1 VNKPSSSFLGSI
13 QRQVVRL
20 LITATIAILL
30 PIPIILFDNYS
41 DQQTNVD
48 QVFHLRSANEAKEAM
63 LIIDELLLQPVAP
76 DSEQINTQLRT
87 RSRVFQ
93 DELGQKIETLIQ
105 LQQTYQWPE
114 AESLIASLQQK
125 HAALSLPDTEIA
137 PVITQRTRLEDLRF
151 KLNQLSLLH
160 QIEFSSLQADQIQRR
175 SKVTWIFGPLALVLI
190 FGVGLFFRQA
200 WRSLNQEVE
209 MREATEAAL
218 QASES
223 LLRQSQQ
230 VALIG
235 SWRMDLATGQ
245 ITWSP
250 EIYQLFE
257 VDSQQ
262 LNISYELFLERV
274 HPDDREFVNEA
285 YQASVTNHDRF
296 DVSHRLLLSA
306 GHIKHIHELG
316 ETMYDQDSQPSYMI
330 GIAQDITERKQIE
343 EEREKLIRE
352 LEVKNAELERFT
364 YTVSHDLKSPL
375 VTIQGYLGLLNQ
387 DLSSGKPERVHSDM
401 ERISDATRKM
411 EQLLKDLLELSRIGR
426 VMNPSKKVPFEE
438 VVRETL
444 EIVHGQLEAHGVTVH
459 TQSDLPFVYG
469 DRQRLTEVLQNL
481 LDNAAKYMGN
491 QKEPLIEIGH
501 SDGDAERGKAIFFVK
516 DNGIGIAPQYYE
528 RIFGLF
534 NKLDATTEGTG
545 IGLALV
551 KRIVEVHG
559 GRVWVESDG
568 VPGNG
573 SAFYFTLPRG

>member
-1 VNKPSSSFLGSI
+1 LNKPIASFLESI

-20 LITATIAILL
+20 LITAIIAALL
-30 PIPIILFDNYS
+30 PIPIILLGNYL
-41 DQQTNVD
+41 DQQANID

-63 LIIDELLLQPVAP
+63 LIIDELLLQPAAP
-76 DSEQINTQLRT
+76 DSEQINTELKT
-87 RSRVFQ
+87 RSHVLQ

-105 LQQTYQWPE
+105 LQQTYKWPE

-125 HAALSLPDTEIA
+125 HAALFLQDTEND
-137 PVITQRTRLEDLRF
+137 PVITQRVRLEDLRF

-160 QIEFSSLQADQIQRR
+160 QIEFSNLQAYQIQLR
-175 SKVTWIFGPLALVLI
+175 SKVTWIFVPLALVLI

-200 WRSLNQEVE
+200 WLSLNQEVE

-235 SWRMDLATGQ
+235 SWRADLATGQ
-245 ITWSP
+245 ITWSL

-257 VDSQQ
+257 VDPQQ
-262 LNISYELFLERV
+262 LNISYDIFLERV
-274 HPDDREFVNEA
+274 HPDDRELVNEA

-296 DVSHRLLLSA
+296 DISHRLLLSA
-306 GHIKHIHELG
+306 GHIKHIHQRG
-316 ETMYDQDSQPSYMI
+316 ETMYDHGGQPLYTI

-352 LEVKNAELERFT
+352 LEAKNAELERFT

-375 VTIQGYLGLLNQ
+375 VTIKGYLDFLKQ
-387 DLSSGKPERVHSDM
+387 DLSSGRSERVHSDM
-401 ERISDATRKM
+401 ERISNAAKKM

-426 VMNPSKKVPFEE
+426 VMNPSKKIPFEE
-438 VVRETL
+438 VVREAL

-459 TQSDLPFVYG
+459 TQSDLPVVYG

-481 LDNAAKYMGN
+481 IDNAAKYIGN

-501 SDGDAERGKAIFFVK
+501 SGEEDGKPIFFVK
-516 DNGIGIAPQYYE
+516 DNGIGIAPEHYE

-551 KRIVEVHG
+551 KRIVELHG
-559 GRVWVESDG
+559 GRIWVESE
-568 VPGNG
+568 VGNG
-573 SAFYFTLPRG
+573 SAFCFTLPRG

>member
-1 VNKPSSSFLGSI
+1 MNKPVAGFVASI

-20 LITATIAILL
+20 LITAIIAALL
-30 PIPIILFDNYS
+30 PIPIILLGNYL
-41 DQQTNVD
+41 DQQANID

-63 LIIDELLLQPVAP
+63 LIIDELLLQPAAP
-76 DSEQINTQLRT
+76 DSEQINTELKT
-87 RSRVFQ
+87 RSHVLQ

-105 LQQTYQWPE
+105 LQQTYKWPE
-114 AESLIASLQQK
+114 AESLTASLQQK
-125 HAALSLPDTEIA
+125 HAALFLQDTEND
-137 PVITQRTRLEDLRF
+137 PVITQRVRLEDLRF

-160 QIEFSSLQADQIQRR
+160 QIEFSNLQAYQIQLR
-175 SKVTWIFGPLALVLI
+175 SKVTWIFVPLALVLI

-200 WRSLNQEVE
+200 WLSLNQEVE

-235 SWRMDLATGQ
+235 SWRADLATGQ
-245 ITWSP
+245 ITWSL

-257 VDSQQ
+257 VDPQQ
-262 LNISYELFLERV
+262 LNISYDIFLERV
-274 HPDDREFVNEA
+274 HPDDRELVNEA

-306 GHIKHIHELG
+306 GHIKHIHQRG
-316 ETMYDQDSQPSYMI
+316 ETMYDHGGQPLYTI

-352 LEVKNAELERFT
+352 LEAKNAELERFT

-375 VTIQGYLGLLNQ
+375 VTIKGYLDFLKQ
-387 DLSSGKPERVHSDM
+387 DLSSGRSERVHSDM
-401 ERISDATRKM
+401 ERISNAAKKM

-426 VMNPSKKVPFEE
+426 LMNPSKKIPFEE
-438 VVRETL
+438 VVREAL
-444 EIVHGQLEAHGVTVH
+444 EIVHGQLEATGVTVH
-459 TQSDLPFVYG
+459 TQSDLPIVYG
-469 DRQRLTEVLQNL
+469 DRQRLIEVLQNF

-501 SDGDAERGKAIFFVK
+501 SDGEDGKPIFFVK
-516 DNGIGIAPQYYE
+516 DNGIGIAPEYYE

-545 IGLALV
+545 IGLAVV

-559 GRVWVESDG
+559 GRVWVESE
-568 VPGNG
+568 VGNG

>member
-1 VNKPSSSFLGSI
+1 MNKPIASFLESI

-20 LITATIAILL
+20 LITAIIAALL
-30 PIPIILFDNYS
+30 PIPIILLGNYL
-41 DQQTNVD
+41 DQQANID

-63 LIIDELLLQPVAP
+63 LIIDELLLQPAAP
-76 DSEQINTQLRT
+76 DSEQINTELKT
-87 RSRVFQ
+87 RSHVLQ

-105 LQQTYQWPE
+105 LQQTYKWPE

-125 HAALSLPDTEIA
+125 HAALFLQDTEND
-137 PVITQRTRLEDLRF
+137 PVITQRVRLEDLRF

-160 QIEFSSLQADQIQRR
+160 QIEFSNLQAYQIQLR
-175 SKVTWIFGPLALVLI
+175 SKVTWIFVPLALVLI

-200 WRSLNQEVE
+200 WLSLNQEVE

-235 SWRMDLATGQ
+235 SWRADLATGQ
-245 ITWSP
+245 ITWSL

-257 VDSQQ
+257 VDPQQ
-262 LNISYELFLERV
+262 LNISYDIFLERV
-274 HPDDREFVNEA
+274 HPDDRELVNEA

-296 DVSHRLLLSA
+296 DISHRLLLSA
-306 GHIKHIHELG
+306 GHIKHIHQRG
-316 ETMYDQDSQPSYMI
+316 ETMYDHGGQPLYTI

-352 LEVKNAELERFT
+352 LEAKNAELERFT

-375 VTIQGYLGLLNQ
+375 VTIKGYLDFLKQ
-387 DLSSGKPERVHSDM
+387 DLSSGRSERVHSDM
-401 ERISDATRKM
+401 ERISNAAKKM

-426 VMNPSKKVPFEE
+426 VMNPSKKIPFEE
-438 VVRETL
+438 VVREAL

-459 TQSDLPFVYG
+459 TQSDLPVVYG

-481 LDNAAKYMGN
+481 IDNAAKYIGN

-501 SDGDAERGKAIFFVK
+501 SGEEDGKPIFFVK
-516 DNGIGIAPQYYE
+516 DNGIGIAPEHYE

-551 KRIVEVHG
+551 KRIVELHG
-559 GRVWVESDG
+559 GRIWVESE
-568 VPGNG
+568 VGNG
-573 SAFYFTLPRG
+573 SAFCFTLPRG

>member
-1 VNKPSSSFLGSI
+1 MNKPSSSFLGSI

-87 RSRVFQ
+87 RSRVLQ

-114 AESLIASLQQK
+114 AESLIAGLQQK
-125 HAALSLPDTEIA
+125 HAALSLPDTENA

-160 QIEFSSLQADQIQRR
+160 QIEFSNLQADQIQLR
-175 SKVTWIFGPLALVLI
+175 SKVTWIFGPLALVLM

-200 WRSLNQEVE
+200 WLSLNQEVE
-209 MREATEAAL
+209 MRESTEAAL

-235 SWRMDLATGQ
+235 SWRVDLATGQ
-245 ITWSP
+245 ITWSQ

-274 HPDDREFVNEA
+274 HPDDREFVNKA

-316 ETMYDQDSQPSYMI
+316 ETMYDQDGQPSYMI

-375 VTIQGYLGLLNQ
+375 VTIQGYLGLLHQ
-387 DLSSGKPERVHSDM
+387 DLSSGKSERVHSDM
-401 ERISDATRKM
+401 ERISNAAKKM
-411 EQLLKDLLELSRIGR
+411 EHLLKDLLELSRIGR
-426 VMNPSKKVPFEE
+426 LMNPSKKIPFEE

-444 EIVHGQLEAHGVTVH
+444 EIVHGQLEAQDVTVR
-459 TQSDLPFVYG
+459 TQSDLPIVYG
-469 DRQRLTEVLQNL
+469 DRHRLTEVLQNL

-491 QKEPLIEIGH
+491 QKERLIEIGY
-501 SDGDAERGKAIFFVK
+501 SGEEDGKSIFFVK

-551 KRIVEVHG
+551 KRIVDVHG
-559 GRVWVESDG
+559 GRIWVESDG

-573 SAFYFTLPRG
+573 SAFYFTLPRE

>member
-1 VNKPSSSFLGSI
+1 MNKPIASFLESI

-20 LITATIAILL
+20 LITAIIAALL
-30 PIPIILFDNYS
+30 PIPIILLGNYL
-41 DQQTNVD
+41 DQQANID

-63 LIIDELLLQPVAP
+63 LIIDELLLQPAAP
-76 DSEQINTQLRT
+76 DSEQINTELKT
-87 RSRVFQ
+87 RSHVLQ

-105 LQQTYQWPE
+105 LQQTYKWPE

-125 HAALSLPDTEIA
+125 HAALFLQDTEND
-137 PVITQRTRLEDLRF
+137 PVITQRVRLEDLRF

-160 QIEFSSLQADQIQRR
+160 QIEFSNLQAYQIQLR
-175 SKVTWIFGPLALVLI
+175 SKVTWIFVPLALVLI

-200 WRSLNQEVE
+200 WLSLNQEVE

-235 SWRMDLATGQ
+235 SWRADLATGQ
-245 ITWSP
+245 ITWSL

-257 VDSQQ
+257 VDPQQ
-262 LNISYELFLERV
+262 LNISYDIFLERV
-274 HPDDREFVNEA
+274 HPDDRELVNEA

-296 DVSHRLLLSA
+296 DISHRLLLSA
-306 GHIKHIHELG
+306 GHIKHIHQRG
-316 ETMYDQDSQPSYMI
+316 ETMYDHGGQPLYTI

-352 LEVKNAELERFT
+352 LEAKNAELERFT

-375 VTIQGYLGLLNQ
+375 VTIKGYLDFLKQ
-387 DLSSGKPERVHSDM
+387 DLSSGRSERVHSDM
-401 ERISDATRKM
+401 ERISNAAKKM

-426 VMNPSKKVPFEE
+426 VMNPSKKIPFEE
-438 VVRETL
+438 VVREAL
-444 EIVHGQLEAHGVTVH
+444 EIVHGQLEATGVTVH
-459 TQSDLPFVYG
+459 TQSDLPIVYG
-469 DRQRLTEVLQNL
+469 DRQRLIEVLQNL
-481 LDNAAKYMGN
+481 LDNAAKYIGN

-501 SDGDAERGKAIFFVK
+501 SGEEDGKPIFFVK
-516 DNGIGIAPQYYE
+516 DNGIGIAPEHYE

-559 GRVWVESDG
+559 GRIWVKSE
-568 VPGNG
+568 VGNG